1 MFKEREEI
9 DYSDNSAPWENLSVT
24 VDDTDTLKQMLKK
37 AGADWKVDKVPELVI
52 YKDRH
57 IYTGR
62 SSLIRSDTDAILS
75 SVPNDWN
82 EHQNEDALKFFQR
95 YIREGSMSIENI
107 GVLDEG
113 RNVFVLAKLNEG
125 FRLKH
130 GKKLDDIDSYFL
142 FSNPHR
148 YGWSI
153 AITPTQIRP
162 VCMNAL
168 VQALKKAMFRYRH
181 DTEFDPEEVHK
192 LIAENRRLLKE
203 YKEKAEFLSKV
214 RADNDDTAE
223 YFEKL
228 YPFVG
233 KNARQKERSRN
244 AEVLLTRI
252 LDEQPGADLG
262 AGTWWANFNAVTYG
276 VDHVFGY
283 NDNTR
288 METAFYGAGRDK
300 KIEALDLAV
309 KYAKQAA

>member
-1 MFKEREEI
+1 MLKEREDI
-9 DYSDNSAPWENLSVT
+9 DYSDNTAPWDSLSVA
-24 VDDTDTLKQMLKK
+24 VNDNDSLKQMLKK
-37 AGADWKVDKVPELVI
+37 AGADWQVDKVPELVR
-52 YKDRH
+52 YKDRE

-62 SSLIRSDTDAILS
+62 SSLIRNDVDTILS

-82 EHQNEDALKFFQR
+82 VHQNYDALEFFQR

-162 VCMNAL
+162 VCMNSL

-192 LIAENRRLLKE
+192 LIAENRRLLKD
-203 YKEKAEFLSKV
+203 YKEKAELLAKV

-223 YFEKL
+223 FFETL
-228 YPFVG
+228 YPIVG
-233 KNARQKERSRN
+233 RNARQKERSRN
-244 AEVLLTRI
+244 AETLLTKI
-252 LDEQPGADLG
+252 LHEQPGAELG

-276 VDHVFGY
+276 VDHVFGN

-300 KIEALDLAV
+300 KLEALSLAV
-309 KYAKQAA
+309 KYAKAA